1 MIEKSTDMDFM
12 KSLQERIKKHKDCKG
27 YGYILKDNKQEMC
40 ECRSSALYQYRLS
53 QSRIPSQFRKMDFK
67 DCVFKESNAYKKV
80 QEYLE
85 TSEQN
90 KQDGSGLFLFG
101 PSYTGK
107 TLLAC
112 SLLMGLMKK
121 GYSCRYFKFGQLLDV
136 GQQDVIKKEIYSPDF
151 LCVDEVE
158 RVLNNLVNFRD
169 SVLTGDRIHGAVEFL
184 DNLLSMR
191 IDSGL
196 PVIAA
201 STVSLKTINGSFP
214 SLARTFAS
222 SCISIECEFKKKI
235 EEQTMMPDQ
244 T

>member
-1 MIEKSTDMDFM
+1 MIEKSVDLELLRD
-12 KSLQERIKKHKDCKG
+12 LQEKIKKHKDCKG
-27 YGYILKDNKQEMC
+27 YGYILKDDKQEMC
-40 ECRSSALYQYRLS
+40 ECRVSALYQYRLS
-53 QSRIPSQFRKMDFK
+53 QSRIPSQFRKMGFK
-67 DCVFKESNAYKKV
+67 DCVFKDSSAYKQV
-80 QEYLE
+80 QDYLE
-85 TSEQN
+85 AAEQN
-90 KQDGSGLFLFG
+90 KKEGSGLFLFG

-112 SLLMGLMKK
+112 SLLMELMKR

-136 GQQDVIKKEIYSPDF
+136 AQQDVIKREIYSPDF
-151 LCVDEVE
+151 VCVDEIE

-235 EEQTMMPDQ
+235 EEQTMLPEQ
-244 T
+244 R